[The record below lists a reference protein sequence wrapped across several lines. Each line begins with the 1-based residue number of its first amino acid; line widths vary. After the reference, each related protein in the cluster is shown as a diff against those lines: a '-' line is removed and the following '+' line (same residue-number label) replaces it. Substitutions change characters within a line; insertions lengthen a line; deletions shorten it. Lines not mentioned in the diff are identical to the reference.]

1 MAKFQI
7 SLAMMLC
14 FQNCKKLVDPEIEL
28 VVLKTV
34 DLLSRFQ
41 FDRQSVC
48 LLLNLLD
55 HFDCVKLF
63 PHPSGTPL
71 LLARACGI
79 PAVIVWTVVLGSKN
93 LSREFFCSEYRG
105 YGIQNNWLKLR
116 IN

>member
-1 MAKFQI
+1 MIVNEKTKLVTNVTPTTTIFPFVKRISVDFQAKLKSQVGSECGKI
-7 SLAMMLC
+7 SNISGYDAL

-63 PHPSGTPL
+63 PHP
-71 LLARACGI
+71 
-79 PAVIVWTVVLGSKN
+79 
-93 LSREFFCSEYRG
+93 
-105 YGIQNNWLKLR
+105 
-116 IN
+116 